1 MGVEKDV
8 SDVQS
13 GKFKTGWAILNRLRT
28 KRAVSRAEL
37 LRARNDIAAQLV
49 ALEEKQREAHIS
61 RKRTEIANDELDRE
75 VELRIALHQLNKAA
89 MESEAFLTKEAQKRG
104 FTLANDQTLLVFEE
118 TSKIRVATQLE
129 LERGQAEIR
138 SQEEDEA
145 MQRRIHEAD
154 AESDRKIIEH
164 YQLSRIDVQKD
175 YDIRMNQLKGILAVK
190 LFTHTKLREIRGM
203 VKDMLL
209 ELHEVEVSQLP
220 PPVKNEYSELL
231 RSTIDTYKRAYN
243 EGQTRLLEGADGE
256 DVGGMDENAD
266 I

>member
-13 GKFKTGWAILNRLRT
+13 GKYSTGWAIFNRLRT

-49 ALEEKQREAHIS
+49 ELEEKQRAAQVS
-61 RKRTEIANDELDRE
+61 KKRTDIALEELDRE
-75 VELRIALHQLNKAA
+75 VDLKIALHLLNRAT
-89 MESEAFLTKEAQKRG
+89 MEAETFLIQEAQRNG
-104 FTLANDQTLLVFEE
+104 LTLANNQTLLVFEGTE
-118 TSKIRVATQLE
+118 KIRVATQLE
-129 LERGQAEIR
+129 LEKGRAAIR
-138 SQEEDEA
+138 RQEEDEA
-145 MQRRIHEAD
+145 LQRRIQEAD
-154 AESDRKIIEH
+154 FESDRKIIEH

-175 YDIRMNQLKGILAVK
+175 YDIRMNQLRGILAVK
-190 LFTHTKLREIRGM
+190 LFTHTKLRELRGM

-220 PPVKNEYSELL
+220 EPVKNEYSELL
-231 RSTIDTYKRAYN
+231 RATIDTYKKAYN

-256 DVGGMDENAD
+256 DVGGIDENAD